1 LSRNLI
7 TGGLGFLG
15 SYLAQ
20 QLVARGEEVVVFD
33 LATSSKFIEGIRDK
47 LKLVQGD
54 LTDESQVLAAI
65 RDNGI
70 DHIYHL
76 TALMPPVSEQDL
88 PITFKVNVQ
97 GTIHMLEAVRSL
109 RVSSLIF
116 VSTIAT
122 YGLGIP
128 PLTNEDVPQQ
138 PRNMYGTT
146 KVCCERLGEQY
157 HRKYGV
163 NFRGVRFPPI
173 LGARRKDSAHSA
185 FSYQAIKE
193 SVLGRPY
200 TIYVE
205 KETRMPLL
213 YIKDA
218 IGSLISLKEA
228 DEKRLKR
235 RIYNIR
241 GFSLQAGELV
251 QEIQKLIPQAQL
263 DFKPD
268 SAMLDMI
275 GNWPTLDDTRAREE
289 WGWRPEYGL
298 SESVQDF
305 IAEVRA
311 NPAAYE

>member
-1 LSRNLI
+1 LLRNLI

-88 PITFKVNVQ
+88 SITFKVNVQ
-97 GTIHMLEAVRSL
+97 GTIHMLETVRSL

-200 TIYVE
+200 IIYVE

-218 IGSLISLKEA
+218 IGSLISLRET

-251 QEIQKLIPQAQL
+251 QEIQKHIPQAQL

-275 GNWPTLDDTRAREE
+275 GNWPTLDDTRARDE
-289 WGWRPEYGL
+289 WGWSPEYGL

>member
-1 LSRNLI
+1 MSRNLI

-20 QLVARGEEVVVFD
+20 QLVEKGEEIIVFD
-33 LATSSKFIEGIRDK
+33 LATGSKFIEGIRDK
-47 LKLVQGD
+47 LKIVQGD
-54 LTDESQVLAAI
+54 LTDKEQFLATV
-65 RDNGI
+65 RDNKI

-76 TALMPPVSEQDL
+76 TALMPPASEQDL
-88 PITFKVNVQ
+88 AITFKINVE
-97 GTIHMLEAVRSL
+97 GTIHVLEAMRSL
-109 RVSSLIF
+109 KISSLMF

-157 HRKYGV
+157 HLKYGV

-185 FSYQAIKE
+185 FSNQAIKE

-205 KETRMPLL
+205 KQTRMPLL

-251 QEIQKLIPQAQL
+251 QEIQKHLPQAQL

-268 SAMLDMI
+268 AAMLDMI
-275 GNWPTLDDTRAREE
+275 GNWPTLDDTRARDE
-289 WGWRPEYGL
+289 WSWRPEYGL
-298 SESVQDF
+298 AESVNDF
-305 IAEVRA
+305 IAEVRD
-311 NPAAYE
+311 NPSVYE